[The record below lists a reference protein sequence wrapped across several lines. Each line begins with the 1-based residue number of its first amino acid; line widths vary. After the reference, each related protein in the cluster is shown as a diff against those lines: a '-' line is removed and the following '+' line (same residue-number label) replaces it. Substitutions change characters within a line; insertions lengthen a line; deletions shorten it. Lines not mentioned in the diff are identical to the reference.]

1 MNNLSDFCLICKFL
15 QQTPLI
21 QFPYSNVP
29 MFSCIPYLPTAHAAL
44 FTDTTHF
51 LMAHHQV
58 TTIMAT
64 CSVTGFNTSLQMAA
78 HSRITTQLLYQTVNN
93 RWHRIVLRRKSTK
106 YKCLLLTIHG
116 LMGEHFL
123 PRMHCDLK
131 CKQTESVMTQTH
143 SPNEHESKRE
153 FSNLTIL
160 ISN

>member
-1 MNNLSDFCLICKFL
+1 MKTIWPGARCYSSASLQITVNNLLDFSLICKFL

-51 LMAHHQV
+51 LM
-58 TTIMAT
+58 TS

-93 RWHRIVLRRKSTK
+93 RWHRIALRRKSTQ
-106 YKCLLLTIHG
+106 YKCLLLTSQG

-131 CKQTESVMTQTH
+131 CKQSQ
-143 SPNEHESKRE
+143 
-153 FSNLTIL
+153 
-160 ISN
+160 